1 MRWSAVRTLVGGNQF
16 AEHRNGSHQDEAA
29 EPNDCDRLVRMAQC
43 LPSPGPERMTNAVVA
58 LHRDGDQSPGR
69 HGYRGGCKKVVRN
82 RIRRGGGEGSPRGSN
97 NIWILF
103 RAFSLARSQKL
114 L

>member
-82 RIRRGGGEGSPRGSN
+82 RIRRGEGWPRGSI

-103 RAFSLARSQKL
+103 QAFSLARSQKL